1 MGPTSGRTRTWATK
15 PSATDE
21 QLRYNVKAHR
31 TPRGVALLFDGSQND
46 RVEIIAND
54 QFSSSQ
60 DKRLIGDT
68 AKNQTAT
75 NPNTYGIRRQHLIG
89 RKSGG
94 AEVQSDTKHFPLH
107 FFDKALHP
115 LNLHGPPQDE
125 GTDVVPQTT
134 VNNAVVIVIAYFND
148 FQRQATEDVGII
160 SDMNVLL
167 IIEEPAAVAC
177 GLDKKAQG
185 QRNVLVF
192 DPGGGTFHDFLLAIE
207 GGILEVKATAGDT
220 HLVGEGFDNC
230 LVNHFIQEPLPKPCC
245 HLRSACERVK
255 RILSSVAQTSIEID
269 PPKLTLSTREDR
281 FLHLICVRFEE
292 LCQDFFR
299 PPSSPSRRPS
309 VTPRSTRPTPT
320 RSSSVAPPV
329 SPVFLSE
336 FSNAK
341 EPKEP
346 KKLNNPAVA
355 CGAASLPS
363 LAIEAA
369 SGVITALVNVNA
381 TVHTKNN
388 HLGVLI
394 QVEVAF
400 EINASGIPNV
410 SAHDKTTAKSDRTTI
425 TNDKGQ
431 PSKEEI
437 DCMVSAAENNKAE
450 AEATAACKNGLG
462 SYTDDLHNSTND
474 DRLADKFE
482 AGIAK
487 KLRSA
492 IDGATLW
499 LDNLPETSRD
509 DRLAPHHEYPFH
521 SLSL

>member
-1 MGPTSGRTRTWATK
+1 MCHVFLKSYW
-15 PSATDE
+15 
-21 QLRYNVKAHR
+21 V
-31 TPRGVALLFDGSQND
+31 
-46 RVEIIAND
+46 
-54 QFSSSQ
+54 SSSQ
-60 DKRLIGDT
+60 DERLIGDT
-68 AKNQTAT
+68 AKNQTVT

-115 LNLHGPPQDE
+115 LNE

-255 RILSSVAQTSIEID
+255 RILSS
-269 PPKLTLSTREDR
+269 RG
-281 FLHLICVRFEE
+281 
-292 LCQDFFR
+292 
-299 PPSSPSRRPS
+299 
-309 VTPRSTRPTPT
+309 
-320 RSSSVAPPV
+320 PV
-329 SPVFLSE
+329 STPHLCPFRGTLPGLLPPTLESVEKALRDSKIDKANSHE
-336 FSNAK
+336 IFSNAK

-355 CGAASLPS
+355 CGAAKTRDLLP
-363 LAIEAA
+363 LEAA

-394 QVEVAF
+394 QDNNMLSKFELSGIPSPPPPPPPPGVPRGVPQVEVAF

-462 SYTDDLHNSTND
+462 SYADDLHNSTND

-509 DRLAPHHEYPFH
+509 DRQLSVSVFDTPMGPNGGVFSDRLCMCGTIRGAPSFFPTDPR
-521 SLSL
+521 